1 MGVNDLDEVLAKMVG
16 VMERLS
22 ALPDD
27 AYAERVE
34 LQHERE
40 RLRNQAAV
48 LREGAAI
55 DRVSLEAELAG
66 LIARWESLQGE
77 RIDVVTQSGGSYGGD
92 TLSGMHAMELNRQI
106 DASHGRDRIEAR
118 IAEIRH
124 LLAKQD

>member
-1 MGVNDLDEVLAKMVG
+1 MGEYDLDEVLVEMRR

-27 AYAERVE
+27 AFAERVE
-34 LQHERE
+34 LQHEQKL
-40 RLRNQAAV
+40 LRSRAAV

>member
-27 AYAERVE
+27 AYAERME

-40 RLRNQAAV
+40 SLRNQAAV
-48 LREGAAI
+48 LREGTAI